1 MYDVCF
7 RLGNHW
13 LVSILG
19 PPGIGKT
26 SLAKSI
32 ANFLFDWWKFNDGII
47 YISLRGCESAHMFL
61 TWLLLLIKP
70 SVIQEE

>member
-1 MYDVCF
+1 MYDVIN
-7 RLGNHW
+7 RLNHHR

-32 ANFLFDWWKFNDGII
+32 ANFLYDRRKFSDAII
-47 YISLRGCESAHMFL
+47 YISLRGCESANPFL
-61 TWLLLLIKP
+61 TRLLLLIKP
-70 SVIQEE
+70 T